1 MCGIAGVFRRAA
13 ARGPMDAA
21 LLERMGS
28 RLAHRGPDGQGI
40 HVDSTATVGLVHRRL
55 AIVDLSDTASQ
66 PMSDATGRI
75 WVSYNG
81 EIYNHQVLRA
91 ELVRSGYQFKTDHSD
106 TEVLVHGYAH
116 WGLDGL
122 VSRLAGMF
130 ALSLWDA
137 KTRELWL
144 VRDRVGIKPLYFTQ
158 ARQDVVFASEI
169 KALLEHPGVSRQI
182 SSPAVS
188 HYLSFWQ
195 TPAPLTMFEGIYK
208 VPAGH
213 RLRITQEHGVEM
225 TRYWDVTSRG
235 AEVPDDIERWPETAQ
250 ESFYVDGVLARLRR
264 SVGEHMMSDV
274 PYGAFLSGGVDSS
287 TNVALMRE
295 FTDRPIDTFT
305 VGFSDH
311 THLNELDEAREM
323 ATHFGTR
330 HHEVLI
336 DQAHMWEYLDQ
347 LIYSQDEPIADWV
360 CIPLYFVSKL
370 ARDNG
375 MVVMQVG
382 EGADEEFS
390 GYDGYLAYLKAFA
403 DYWTPFRRYCPGPL
417 AGVVASLADHVSWRS
432 PRHAHRLDMV
442 SRAARNRELFW
453 SNCHV
458 FTDNLKNRLVTA
470 ATGAS
475 HGATDPLAGLV
486 PAELWSVD
494 TFDHIR
500 RLLADYDG
508 THPSADQL
516 DRMIYLEFKLR
527 LPELLLMRVDKI
539 TMSVSLEARV
549 PYLDHR
555 LVEFAAAIPARFKVR
570 GGRGKHVLKKAV
582 RGLVP
587 GAVLDRKKRGFGAP
601 MAQWMRPGPFLDHI
615 RHRIMHSGLRTA
627 GVLDYATVRRLL
639 EIQASGRADLSVYV
653 WALYN
658 LAAWYDQMIDRA
670 PSAAA

>member
-1 MCGIAGVFRRAA
+1 MCGIAGVFRRGAV
-13 ARGPMDAA
+13 RGPIDAA
-21 LLERMGS
+21 LLERMS
-28 RLAHRGPDGQGI
+28 TRLAHRGPDGQGI
-40 HVDSTATVGLVHRRL
+40 YVDPTATVGLVHRRL

-66 PMSDATGRI
+66 PMTDATGRI
-75 WVSYNG
+75 RVSYNG

-91 ELVRSGYQFKTDHSD
+91 ALVQAGYQFKTDHSD

-122 VSRLAGMF
+122 LNRLAGMF

-158 ARQDVVFASEI
+158 ARQDIVFASEI

-182 SSPAVS
+182 SRAAVS

-208 VPAGH
+208 IPAGH
-213 RLRITQEHGVEM
+213 RVRITQEHGVEM
-225 TRYWDVTSRG
+225 SRYWDVTSRS
-235 AEVPDDIERWPETAQ
+235 AEVPGDIERWPEAAQ
-250 ESFYVDGVLARLRR
+250 ETFYVDGVLKRLRH

-295 FTDRPIDTFT
+295 FTDRPINTFT

-311 THLNELDEAREM
+311 THLNELDEARQI

-375 MVVMQVG
+375 MIVMQVG

-458 FTDNLKNRLVTA
+458 FTDNLKNRLVAPGRRRVGRGDGPSGRSGAGGALERGHVRPHSPAARRLRRDAPGRRAARSHDLPRVQAPPPGTA
-470 ATGAS
+470 AHARRQDHDVGLPGSAGAVS
-475 HGATDPLAGLV
+475 RSPSGGIRGGDPGPLQGPRRPGQARAQEGRARARARRGAGL
-486 PAELWSVD
+486 E
-494 TFDHIR
+494 
-500 RLLADYDG
+500 
-508 THPSADQL
+508 
-516 DRMIYLEFKLR
+516 
-527 LPELLLMRVDKI
+527 
-539 TMSVSLEARV
+539 EAR
-549 PYLDHR
+549 LRRAD
-555 LVEFAAAIPARFKVR
+555 
-570 GGRGKHVLKKAV
+570 
-582 RGLVP
+582 
-587 GAVLDRKKRGFGAP
+587 GAVDASRSVPRP
-601 MAQWMRPGPFLDHI
+601 RPGPHHALGSPD
-615 RHRIMHSGLRTA
+615 
-627 GVLDYATVRRLL
+627 RRRPRLHH
-639 EIQASGRADLSVYV
+639 G
-653 WALYN
+653 
-658 LAAWYDQMIDRA
+658 
-670 PSAAA
+670 PAAARDSGERTRGSRASTCGRSTTWPRGTTR